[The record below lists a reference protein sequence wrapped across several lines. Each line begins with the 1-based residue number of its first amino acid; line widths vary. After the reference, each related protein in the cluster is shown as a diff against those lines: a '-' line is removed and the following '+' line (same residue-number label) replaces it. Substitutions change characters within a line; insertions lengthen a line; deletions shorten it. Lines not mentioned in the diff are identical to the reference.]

1 MPSNPTAHLVHLV
14 HLLMA
19 TNQRMRS
26 SFKILVALYRIF
38 HTLFSSFFSGSSM
51 VHLWLITSTVHLWR
65 FSGASASFCSSVG
78 SSVGECPGG
87 LGSSARQPGD
97 ASCCL
102 SPLSVGRVLRCCVS
116 RLSWQL
122 ALWHPLGHRQDCFY
136 LRAGSRLVTAISAL
150 HEVYLPLAPSRTS
163 LGDVSS
169 EWSSGA

>member
-26 SFKILVALYRIF
+26 KFILQDTGRIVPYLPYSL
-38 HTLFSSFFSGSSM
+38 LFFLLWFIYGSS
-51 VHLWLITSTVHLWR
+51 HLLFIFWR

-87 LGSSARQPGD
+87 LGSLARQPGD

-102 SPLSVGRVLRCCVS
+102 SPLPVGRVLRCCVS

>member
-26 SFKILVALYRIF
+26 SFKILVRIVPYLPYSL
-38 HTLFSSFFSGSSM
+38 LFFLLWFIYGSS
-51 VHLWLITSTVHLWR
+51 HLLFIFWR

-102 SPLSVGRVLRCCVS
+102 SPLPVGRVLRCCVS

-136 LRAGSRLVTAISAL
+136 LRAGSRLVTVISAL

>member
-51 VHLWLITSTVHLWR
+51 AHHIYCSS
-65 FSGASASFCSSVG
+65 FGASQALLLLSVH
-78 SSVGECPGG
+78 P
-87 LGSSARQPGD
+87 SARLWG
-97 ASCCL
+97 
-102 SPLSVGRVLRCCVS
+102 SVRAVWG
-116 RLSWQL
+116 
-122 ALWHPLGHRQDCFY
+122 LWHDNLVTLRAAFLLCPSAGSCGAASADFPGSLGHRQDCFY